1 LETLQASKY
10 TNKLIGNTAF
20 MLLNKPIGVSSA
32 KEPAISGEA
41 FASEMYGWK
50 SEGKDVTVK
59 INCIG
64 GSVLQ
69 GWDMVDSI
77 IETKAKTENIGFAYS
92 MGGICLIVGS
102 DRTAYP
108 HSRAMIHA
116 PRREDGKK
124 DYHTELLK
132 DQFRTI
138 LKNHT
143 KFTEAEINEMV
154 DSGKDY
160 FFDAKQQLEK
170 GMVDRIANTG
180 GYNNEVMKLSE
191 MEAYAYINKQFET
204 ENNEDMNVQEFI
216 AKLFP
221 GKNDAESMINMA
233 QMKSENEALVKAKA
247 EYEAKITALETENT
261 TLKTEKGQ
269 VDAKVKAATL
279 IDGAVKAGKF
289 KDMDAA
295 TKAKWVENATANYDV
310 VKSMIDSLPSGKIVA
325 AATIPNAENKGGGDM
340 TYEWLMKNNPTE
352 LARIAEEDVQLF
364 NRLSEEWVAKQKEA
378 VK

>member
-50 SEGKDVTVK
+50 SDGKDVTVK

-143 KFTEAEINEMV
+143 KFTEPEINEMV

-180 GYNNEVMKLSE
+180 GYNNDVMKLSE
-191 MEAYAYINKQFET
+191 LEAYAYINKQFET
-204 ENNEDMNVQEFI
+204 ENNEDMEWINKF
-216 AKLFP
+216 FG
-221 GKNDAESMINMA
+221 GKTEGESMVNAA
-233 QMKSENEALVKAKA
+233 QMKA
-247 EYEAKITALETENT
+247 EYETIKTAKTQLEADLTTAKAEIA
-261 TLKTEKGQ
+261 TLKAEKGQ
-269 VDAKVKAATL
+269 VDARVNATTL
-279 IDGAVKAGKF
+279 IEGAKKAGKF

-295 TKAKWVENATANYDV
+295 TTAKWVENATANYEM
-310 VKSMIDSLPSGKIVA
+310 VKSLIDSMPSGKIVA

-352 LARIAEEDVQLF
+352 LARIAEEDVALF